1 MKEKDFNTIDEYIA
15 NQDKMFQKRLH
26 ELKQII
32 LEVSPLQI
40 QEKISYR
47 IPTFWRN
54 GNIIHFAQH
63 AKHIGLY
70 PGPEAIK
77 VYKEKLVNYKTSK
90 GTIQIPN
97 HHPLDKSLIQELV
110 RFNIERLE
118 NKVLSRQDEHTTK

>member
-15 NQDKMFQKRLH
+15 SQDKMFQKRLH

-32 LEVSPLQI
+32 LEASPLQI

-70 PGPEAIK
+70 LGPEAIK
-77 VYKEKLVNYKTSK
+77 VYKEKLVNYK
-90 GTIQIPN
+90 
-97 HHPLDKSLIQELV
+97 HPKE
-110 RFNIERLE
+110 
-118 NKVLSRQDEHTTK
+118 LSRFQTITLSTKASFKNWCDLT

>member
-1 MKEKDFNTIDEYIA
+1 MKEKDFNTIDEYA
-15 NQDKMFQKRLH
+15 NQEKMLQKRLH

-47 IPTFWRN
+47 IPTFCRT

-63 AKHIGLY
+63 AQHIGLY
-70 PGPEAIK
+70 QGPEAIK

-97 HHPLDKSLIQELV
+97 HPPLDKSLIQELV